1 MMRQFGV
8 VLGPV
13 LIFGLKFIDFQVQ
26 LLGFEIHVTEYS
38 APGLVMGKITSLITV
53 VKYDLVH

>member
-13 LIFGLKFIDFQVQ
+13 LIFGLKLIDFSVEVF
-26 LLGFEIHVTEYS
+26 GYSIHVTEYS
-38 APGLVMGKITSLITV
+38 APGLVMGK
-53 VKYDLVH
+53 